1 MGRQHIRREILH
13 WVRKKTART
22 TAINLFIPV
31 LPDLRE
37 ILDAS
42 ANGHL
47 MFLVTEFGKPFTP
60 PGFGNWFRERCDEAG
75 LRHCTFH
82 GLRKGAARRLAE
94 HGCTSKL
101 HRSPA
106 TLR

>member
-1 MGRQHIRREILH
+1 MRRIIRSAASHVLRSRLRSTPARLGKTLSPWTATHPSRNPALGSQE
-13 WVRKKTART
+13 TART

-47 MFLVTEFGKPFTP
+47 MFLVTEFGKPFRSR
-60 PGFGNWFRERCDEAG
+60 FRQLVSRTV
-75 LRHCTFH
+75 R
-82 GLRKGAARRLAE
+82 
-94 HGCTSKL
+94 
-101 HRSPA
+101 
-106 TLR
+106 